1 MRTEDPHA
9 PDSATLASSASQDHP
24 RVPDTRS
31 TRFLPA
37 RSAGARSEASP
48 TKRRRAPLGWAY
60 SRIGLTVLYAV
71 LAALLGVFA
80 AFLEDP
86 PAVVTAIIVA
96 TGFGVLIANDVS
108 LRRRA

>member
-1 MRTEDPHA
+1 M
-9 PDSATLASSASQDHP
+9 
-24 RVPDTRS
+24 
-31 TRFLPA
+31 
-37 RSAGARSEASP
+37 
-48 TKRRRAPLGWAY
+48 RAPLGWAY

>member
-1 MRTEDPHA
+1 
-9 PDSATLASSASQDHP
+9 
-24 RVPDTRS
+24 
-31 TRFLPA
+31 
-37 RSAGARSEASP
+37 
-48 TKRRRAPLGWAY
+48 
-60 SRIGLTVLYAV
+60 VLYAV